1 MIFWTSLFWSSPSS
15 ILLFLFLR
23 RYYLQQYQQ
32 HLTQYR
38 EMEEDFKLNKGWRR
52 SVLMLTTG
60 NVTLGLRCAST
71 FFMIIW
77 YLVDSQALIF
87 FCFFDDPYTWVP
99 TYLYIYSF
107 LHTYIFI
114 YLYTYILEPVPWQ
127 LQLDRKKSVATEFTR
142 LGKRLKDLW
151 TLQNLCWNYEHLV
164 KEWLVTLPYFTT
176 KKMLLMLQWGNH
188 LQSQVSSDQNRGSSS
203 CI

>member
-1 MIFWTSLFWSSPSS
+1 MYNIYIF
-15 ILLFLFLR
+15 I
-23 RYYLQQYQQ
+23 
-32 HLTQYR
+32 
-38 EMEEDFKLNKGWRR
+38 
-52 SVLMLTTG
+52 
-60 NVTLGLRCAST
+60 
-71 FFMIIW
+71 
-77 YLVDSQALIF
+77 
-87 FCFFDDPYTWVP
+87 
-99 TYLYIYSF
+99 
-107 LHTYIFI
+107 HTYIYIFI
-114 YLYTYILEPVPWQ
+114 FIIFIYTYILEPVPWQ

-203 CI
+203 CIWGIILPSYIGIITSHYKDPHYVNRVLKVAQVKVSPVKISYSAIFSFVPPYGTGTGPRLNWGALLQAPQQFAVIGMMVLDANANG